1 MGARVRVAGIGGVF
15 FKARDPVA
23 LAAWY
28 REHLG
33 VPVAPDGTHALF
45 AADPDGGDAAG
56 TPTGTPAVTVWSAFP
71 ADTAYFG
78 AGPASWM
85 INYRVP
91 DLDAM
96 LAQLRAAGA
105 WVADE
110 VQESEYGRFGW
121 AADPEGTRFELW
133 QPPTGGP
140 PAGSDAAVA

>member
-1 MGARVRVAGIGGVF
+1 MDARVQVTGIGGVF
-15 FKARDPVA
+15 FKSRDPVA

-45 AADPDGGDAAG
+45 AAAPDRGDD
-56 TPTGTPAVTVWSAFP
+56 TSVSPVTVWSPFP

-78 AGPASWM
+78 SGPASWM
-85 INYRVP
+85 INYCVA

-96 LAQLRAAGA
+96 LAQLRAAGV

-110 VQESEYGRFGW
+110 VQDSEYGKFGW

-133 QPPTGGP
+133 QPPTKAP
-140 PAGSDAAVA
+140 PGSSDAGVA

>member
-1 MGARVRVAGIGGVF
+1 MGARVRVTGIGGVF

-45 AADPDGGDAAG
+45 AADPDGGDAA
-56 TPTGTPAVTVWSAFP
+56 PAPAVTVWSPFP

-78 AGPASWM
+78 AGTAGWM

-96 LAQLRAAGA
+96 LAQLRSAGV

-110 VQESEYGRFGW
+110 VQDSEYGRFGW

-140 PAGSDAAVA
+140 AADSDAAGA

>member
-1 MGARVRVAGIGGVF
+1 MATDGARARVTGIGGVF
-15 FKARDPVA
+15 FKARDPAA

-33 VPVAPDGTHALF
+33 LPLDAGATHAVF
-45 AADPDGGDAAG
+45 EAGSDGGDASGA
-56 TPTGTPAVTVWSAFP
+56 PAQTVWAPFA

-78 AGPASWM
+78 SGPAGWM
-85 INYRVP
+85 VNYRVT

-110 VQESEYGRFGW
+110 VQAGEFGRFGW

-133 QPPTGGP
+133 EPPRTGLPGAAA
-140 PAGSDAAVA
+140 AG

>member
-33 VPVAPDGTHALF
+33 VPVAPDGTYAAF
-45 AADPDGGDAAG
+45 DADPDGGDA
-56 TPTGTPAVTVWSAFP
+56 GTPAVTVWSTFP

-78 AGPASWM
+78 AGSASWM
-85 INYRVP
+85 INYRVQ

-105 WVADE
+105 WVAAE
-110 VQESEYGRFGW
+110 EQAGESGRFGW

-133 QPPTGGP
+133 QPPAGGP
-140 PAGSDAAVA
+140 PEGSNAAGS